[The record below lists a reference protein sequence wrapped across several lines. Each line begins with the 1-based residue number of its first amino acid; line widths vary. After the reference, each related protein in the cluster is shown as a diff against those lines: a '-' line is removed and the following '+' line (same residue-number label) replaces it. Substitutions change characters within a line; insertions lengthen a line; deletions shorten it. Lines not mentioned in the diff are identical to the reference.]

1 VWKDAES
8 RAGVHQELLFAF
20 VILQKNH
27 AAAES
32 VQFPAA
38 WPFPVHR
45 QPGLHFLLALS
56 P

>member
-1 VWKDAES
+1 VGAVRKDAD
-8 RAGVHQELLFAF
+8 VHQEPLFASSSCK
-20 VILQKNH
+20 KNH

-32 VQFPAA
+32 IQFPAA

-45 QPGLHFLLALS
+45 QPGLYFLALS